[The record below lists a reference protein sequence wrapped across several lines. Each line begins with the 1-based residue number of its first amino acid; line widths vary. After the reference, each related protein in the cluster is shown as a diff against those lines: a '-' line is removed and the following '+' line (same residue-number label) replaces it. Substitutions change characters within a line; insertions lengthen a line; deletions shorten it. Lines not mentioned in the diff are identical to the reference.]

1 MIHSKEKKVKGNVC
15 LETFKARND
24 TMYDWKTEKP
34 EYSPK
39 FDLAEKKSPKL
50 VNYGAKRVADE
61 RKVVEWEEKPK
72 LRLGTLRVKREK
84 LTGTATRA
92 FGLEV

>member
-1 MIHSKEKKVKGNVC
+1 
-15 LETFKARND
+15 
-24 TMYDWKTEKP
+24 MYDWKTEKP
-34 EYSPK
+34 EYVPK

-50 VNYGAKRVADE
+50 VNYGAKRLKDE
-61 RKVVEWEEKPK
+61 RKLIEWEEEKPK

-84 LTGTATRA
+84 LKGTATRA